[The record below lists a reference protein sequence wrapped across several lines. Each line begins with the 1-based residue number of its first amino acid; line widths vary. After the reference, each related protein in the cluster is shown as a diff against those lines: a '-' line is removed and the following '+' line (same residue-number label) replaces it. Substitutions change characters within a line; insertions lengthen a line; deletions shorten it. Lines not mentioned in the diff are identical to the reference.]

1 MSDRRASNP
10 QTDSKNAMLIPIS
23 LDIPDVKVEKVDP
36 STEKGFVIT
45 VVSELKGTEC
55 KRCGKAIDKFYGY
68 GKEITL
74 RHLPIFEKPVWLKLK
89 PKRYQCPYCDN
100 SPTTTQTCTWY
111 DRKSPQT
118 KAYEQWLLRELIN
131 STLTDV
137 SMKRGIGEEAI
148 EGLLNRH
155 VHQQVEWPKIGA
167 IPLLGIDEIALKK
180 GHKDFVVIVSAI
192 NKQGDKHILAVL
204 PDRKKETVIA
214 FLAAIPSPQKATIQ
228 RVCVDMYEGY
238 SNAVYEALPN
248 VAVVV
253 DRFHVAKNYRACADK
268 ARKQEMQALKKT
280 LSEPEY
286 AELKGVMWAFRKHWV
301 DLTEEQ
307 RVQLLMLFHYAPV
320 LQQVYV
326 LREVL
331 TGIFNGPL
339 TKAQAVIELN
349 AWIVRVQELGL
360 DCFGSFVGT
369 LQKWMDE
376 ISNYFIQRQSS
387 GFVEGLNNKIKVI
400 KRRCYGIYDL
410 GRLFQHIW
418 LDVEGR
424 RLFGYA

>member
-1 MSDRRASNP
+1 
-10 QTDSKNAMLIPIS
+10 MLIPIP

-45 VVSELKGTEC
+45 VISELKGTTC
-55 KRCGKAIDKFYGY
+55 KRCGKPIDNFYGY
-68 GKEITL
+68 GREITL
-74 RHLPIFEKPVWLKLK
+74 RHLPIFEKPVWLKMK

-100 SPTTTQTCTWY
+100 GPTTTQTCTWY
-111 DRKSPQT
+111 DSKSPHT
-118 KAYEQWLLRELIN
+118 KAYEQWLLRDLIN

-137 SMKRGIGEEAI
+137 SMKRGIGEGAI
-148 EGLLNRH
+148 EGILNRH
-155 VHQQVEWPKIGA
+155 IHQQVEWLKIGA

-180 GHKDFVVIVSAI
+180 GHKDFVVIVSAM
-192 NKQGDKHILAVL
+192 NEQGEKQILAVL
-204 PDRKKETVIA
+204 PDRKKDTVKA
-214 FLAAIPSPQKATIQ
+214 FLAAIPAPQKATIQ

-238 SNAVYEALPN
+238 SNAVYEALPE
-248 VAVVV
+248 VAVIV
-253 DRFHVAKNYRACADK
+253 DRFHVAKNYRGCADK
-268 ARKQEMQALKKT
+268 ARKQEMQRLKKV
-280 LSEPEY
+280 LSDEKY
-286 AELKGVMWAFRKHWV
+286 AELKGVMWVFRKRWPDV
-301 DLTEEQ
+301 SEEQ
-307 RVQLLMLFHYAPV
+307 RVMLLLLFSYSPV
-320 LQQVYV
+320 LKQVYV
-326 LREVL
+326 LREIL
-331 TGIFNGPL
+331 TGIFNRPL

-349 AWIVRVQELGL
+349 AWVTRVQELGL
-360 DCFGSFVGT
+360 DCFDSFVGT